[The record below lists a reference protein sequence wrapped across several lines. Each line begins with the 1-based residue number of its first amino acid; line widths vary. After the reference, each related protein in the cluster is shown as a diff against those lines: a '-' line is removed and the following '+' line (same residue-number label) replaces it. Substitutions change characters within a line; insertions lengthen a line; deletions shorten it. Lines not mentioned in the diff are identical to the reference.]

1 MPEQIKRKT
10 IPETTPGGPSG
21 TYEAVATGGLAA
33 VGGAGAAILSSVTP
47 QSTTADLAGT
57 VPKEGQTEA
66 RDATISGV
74 APESITADL
83 AGAVP
88 KEDQTEARDATISG
102 VTLESTT
109 ADLVG
114 AVPKEDQ
121 TKARDA
127 VVSGVTPEST
137 TADLAGAVPKED
149 QTEAR
154 DAMISG
160 VTPESTTAGL
170 AGAVPKEDQ
179 TEARDAMISGVTPE
193 STTAGLA
200 DAAPIEGTENAEGDD
215 DNPNTTLPDY
225 SNPPPGAFPET
236 PANESED
243 FGVKPIPAS
252 EGIGNPVSLAAG
264 EKVPDPS
271 EINSNTVDSTV
282 TTSKEGYEQDAST
295 AFPVAAAAAGVGIAG
310 AAGVST
316 YAHEEKSEADSFGVN
331 PIPASSGI
339 GNPISVPAGEKI
351 PEQSSFNPNTV
362 ESTATTSK
370 EGYEKDASAALV
382 APAVVADATGVDAAA
397 DSALSVPETS
407 KNMIPESS
415 LPMNGEVKDTT
426 DAGPFVSSAAPN
438 STSSHL
444 ASTVPLEPKREARV
458 IDEEDEAP
466 SATLTGPAPTI
477 PEMVKESYS
486 EAQQSPEA
494 ATSAEAVSEKAL
506 VENELLGKVKSTDA
520 AGEPAPSLTAE
531 GTSSAPV
538 SSVASNVPAVVKDS
552 ISQAH
557 QPAEAAAAQE
567 VVNEKRD
574 VESEL
579 LREVKPTDAAGEP
592 APTVAAA
599 TSETAP
605 KATSEAAA
613 LGGATAAATTLV
625 SPAKETTTEAP
636 STTAAAAETKDLS
649 PASEDLKAPATPEK
663 AIAAGNTPAKTT
675 PGPAATGTAMTPS
688 ATSSPTSS
696 ATKEQKKKNRRS
708 FFGRLKG
715 LKDRFKDL

>member
-1 MPEQIKRKT
+1 LPEQIKRKT

-21 TYEAVATGGLAA
+21 TYDAVAAGGLAA

-47 QSTTADLAGT
+47 QSTTADLAGA

-66 RDATISGV
+66 RDATI
-74 APESITADL
+74 L
-83 AGAVP
+83 
-88 KEDQTEARDATISG
+88 
-102 VTLESTT
+102 
-109 ADLVG
+109 
-114 AVPKEDQ
+114 
-121 TKARDA
+121 
-127 VVSGVTPEST
+127 GVTPEST

-154 DAMISG
+154 GAVVSGVTPESTTADLAGTVPKEDQTEARDATISG

-179 TEARDAMISGVTPE
+179 TEARDAIVSGVTPE

-200 DAAPIEGTENAEGDD
+200 GAAPIEGTENAEGDD
-215 DNPNTTLPDY
+215 NKPATTLPDEPAY

-252 EGIGNPVSLAAG
+252 EGIGNPVSLPAG

-295 AFPVAAAAAGVGIAG
+295 AFPVAAAAAGVG
-310 AAGVST
+310 T

-339 GNPISVPAGEKI
+339 SNPVSVPAGEKI

-397 DSALSVPETS
+397 DSAFSVPETS

-605 KATSEAAA
+605 KATSEVAA

-636 STTAAAAETKDLS
+636 STTAAAAEAKDLS

-688 ATSSPTSS
+688 ATSSPASS

-715 LKDRFKDL
+715 LKDKFKDL

>member
-10 IPETTPGGPSG
+10 IPETTSGGPSG
-21 TYEAVATGGLAA
+21 TYEAVAAGGLTA

-47 QSTTADLAGT
+47 QSTTADLAGA

-66 RDATISGV
+66 RDATI
-74 APESITADL
+74 
-83 AGAVP
+83 
-88 KEDQTEARDATISG
+88 
-102 VTLESTT
+102 
-109 ADLVG
+109 
-114 AVPKEDQ
+114 
-121 TKARDA
+121 
-127 VVSGVTPEST
+127 SGVTPEST

-154 DAMISG
+154 DATVSGATPESTTADLAGAVPKEDQTEARDATVSG

-170 AGAVPKEDQ
+170 AGAVPKEG
-179 TEARDAMISGVTPE
+179 A
-193 STTAGLA
+193 
-200 DAAPIEGTENAEGDD
+200 ENAEED
-215 DNPNTTLPDY
+215 DNKPATTLPDEPAY
-225 SNPPPGAFPET
+225 SSPPPGAFPET
-236 PANESED
+236 PANESEG

-252 EGIGNPVSLAAG
+252 EGIGNPVSLPAG

-271 EINSNTVDSTV
+271 EINSNTVDSAV
-282 TTSKEGYEQDAST
+282 TTSKEGYEQDASA
-295 AFPVAAAAAGVGIAG
+295 AFPVAAVATGVGIAG
-310 AAGVST
+310 ATGVDA

-370 EGYEKDASAALV
+370 EGYEKDASAALL
-382 APAVVADATGVDAAA
+382 APAVVADATGVEVAA

-407 KNMIPESS
+407 KNLIPESS
-415 LPMNGEVKDTT
+415 LPIGGEVKDTT

-438 STSSHL
+438 STSSYL
-444 ASTVPLEPKREARV
+444 ASTVPLEPKREAKV

-477 PEMVKESYS
+477 PEMVRESLS
-486 EAQQSPEA
+486 EAHQSPEA
-494 ATSAEAVSEKAL
+494 AASAEAVSEKAL
-506 VENELLGKVKSTDA
+506 VENELLSKVKSTDA
-520 AGEPAPSLTAE
+520 AGEPAPSPAAE

-605 KATSEAAA
+605 KATSDAAA
-613 LGGATAAATTLV
+613 LDGATAAATTLV
-625 SPAKETTTEAP
+625 SPTVASDAPYGAGVENLHPAPDAPTTPAKETTTEAP
-636 STTAAAAETKDLS
+636 STTAATAENQDLS
-649 PASEDLKAPATPEK
+649 PASEDLKAPATPTK
-663 AIAAGNTPAKTT
+663 AITTGNTPAKTT
-675 PGPAATGTAMTPS
+675 PGPAATGTTVTPS
-688 ATSSPTSS
+688 ATSSPASS

-708 FFGRLKG
+708 IFGRLKDK
-715 LKDRFKDL
+715 LKDL

>member
-1 MPEQIKRKT
+1 M
-10 IPETTPGGPSG
+10 PETTSSGPSG
-21 TYEAVATGGLAA
+21 TYEAIAAGGLTA

-47 QSTTADLAGT
+47 QSTTADLAGA

-66 RDATISGV
+66 RDATV
-74 APESITADL
+74 
-83 AGAVP
+83 
-88 KEDQTEARDATISG
+88 
-102 VTLESTT
+102 
-109 ADLVG
+109 
-114 AVPKEDQ
+114 
-121 TKARDA
+121 
-127 VVSGVTPEST
+127 
-137 TADLAGAVPKED
+137 
-149 QTEAR
+149 
-154 DAMISG
+154 SG

-170 AGAVPKEDQ
+170 AGAVPKEGQTEVRDTTVSGVTPESTTTGLAGAVPKEGQ
-179 TEARDAMISGVTPE
+179 TEARDATVSGVTPE

-200 DAAPIEGTENAEGDD
+200 GAVPKEGAENAEEDGDK
-215 DNPNTTLPDY
+215 PATTLPDEPAY
-225 SNPPPGAFPET
+225 SSPPPGAFPET

-252 EGIGNPVSLAAG
+252 EGIGNPVSLSAG

-282 TTSKEGYEQDAST
+282 TTSKEGYEQGAST
-295 AFPVAAAAAGVGIAG
+295 AFPVAAAAADVGIAG
-310 AAGVST
+310 AAGVGA
-316 YAHEEKSEADSFGVN
+316 YAHEEKSEADSYGVN

-370 EGYEKDASAALV
+370 EGYEKDASAALP
-382 APAVVADATGVDAAA
+382 APAVVAGATGVEAAA

-415 LPMNGEVKDTT
+415 LPMGGEVKDTT
-426 DAGPFVSSAAPN
+426 DTGPFISSAAPN
-438 STSSHL
+438 STSSDL
-444 ASTVPLEPKREARV
+444 ASTVPLEPTREAKV

-466 SATLTGPAPTI
+466 SATLSGPAPTI
-477 PEMVKESYS
+477 PEMVQESLS
-486 EAQQSPEA
+486 EAHQSPEA
-494 ATSAEAVSEKAL
+494 AASAEAVSEKAL
-506 VENELLGKVKSTDA
+506 VENELLSKVKSTDA
-520 AGEPAPSLTAE
+520 AGEPAPSPAAE

-557 QPAEAAAAQE
+557 RPAEAAAAQE

-605 KATSEAAA
+605 EATREAAA
-613 LGGATAAATTLV
+613 IGGATAAATTLV
-625 SPAKETTTEAP
+625 SPTAVSDAPTHATPHEAVIPGVESLHPAPDAPATPAKETTTEAP
-636 STTAAAAETKDLS
+636 STTAATAESQDLS
-649 PASEDLKAPATPEK
+649 PASEDPKAPTTPAK
-663 AIAAGNTPAKTT
+663 AIATGNTPAKTT
-675 PGPAATGTAMTPS
+675 PGPAATGTTTTPS
-688 ATSSPTSS
+688 ATSSPASG

-708 FFGRLKG
+708 FFGKLRDK
-715 LKDRFKDL
+715 LKDL

>member
-1 MPEQIKRKT
+1 LPEQIKRKT

-21 TYEAVATGGLAA
+21 TYEAVAAGGLAA
-33 VGGAGAAILSSVTP
+33 VGGAGPAILSSVTP
-47 QSTTADLAGT
+47 QSTTADLAGA

-66 RDATISGV
+66 RDATI
-74 APESITADL
+74 L
-83 AGAVP
+83 
-88 KEDQTEARDATISG
+88 
-102 VTLESTT
+102 
-109 ADLVG
+109 
-114 AVPKEDQ
+114 
-121 TKARDA
+121 
-127 VVSGVTPEST
+127 GVTPEST

-154 DAMISG
+154 DATISGVTPKSTTAGLASAVPKEDKTEARGAVVSGVTPESTTADLAGTVPKEDQTEARDATISG

-179 TEARDAMISGVTPE
+179 TEARDAIVSGVTPE

-200 DAAPIEGTENAEGDD
+200 GAAPIEGTENAEGDD
-215 DNPNTTLPDY
+215 NKPATTLPDEPAY

-252 EGIGNPVSLAAG
+252 EGIGNPVSLPAG

-295 AFPVAAAAAGVGIAG
+295 AFPVAAAAAGVG
-310 AAGVST
+310 T

-339 GNPISVPAGEKI
+339 SNPISVPAGEKI

-397 DSALSVPETS
+397 DSAFSVPETS

-444 ASTVPLEPKREARV
+444 ASTVLLEPKREARV

-486 EAQQSPEA
+486 EAHQSPEA

-520 AGEPAPSLTAE
+520 AGEPAPSLAAE

-613 LGGATAAATTLV
+613 LGGATAATTTLV

-688 ATSSPTSS
+688 ATSSPASS

-715 LKDRFKDL
+715 LKDKFKDL